1 MPKRGVEEEEVS
13 DGDGKKEESEGRK
26 ERGLVKRR
34 GGGSEVGD

>member
-26 ERGLVKRR
+26 ERTGQEARR
-34 GGGSEVGD
+34 RE